1 MIQLSDNL
9 IYIVGGWQNGTISNK
24 TWIFDTSKGFDI
36 KEGPS
41 MNKERSLH
49 SCGKMNI
56 NGKIIFVVAGGI
68 GSKCNLDSV
77 EILDPCYFGNRWK
90 LGMCYFYYT
99 RLVFI
104 LENKHEY
111 DFLLQHLY
119 RTKIT
124 LQIEGIG
131 NDHISNWTWCCSH
144 WRIQPQ

>member
-1 MIQLSDNL
+1 MIQLSEKL

-24 TWIFDTSKGFDI
+24 TWIFDTTKGFDI

-90 LGMCYFYYT
+90 LGM
-99 RLVFI
+99 L
-104 LENKHEY
+104 L
-111 DFLLQHLY
+111 FLLHPTCIY
-119 RTKIT
+119 F
-124 LQIEGIG
+124 
-131 NDHISNWTWCCSH
+131 
-144 WRIQPQ
+144 

>member
-1 MIQLSDNL
+1 MIQLSENL

-24 TWIFDTSKGFDI
+24 TWIFDTTKGFDI

-90 LGMCYFYYT
+90 LGMCYFSNI

-104 LENKHEY
+104 SRLSFEATLVPSFIF
-111 DFLLQHLY
+111 FLLSSSSFRRRFFNFKY
-119 RTKIT
+119 FMIY
-124 LQIEGIG
+124 
-131 NDHISNWTWCCSH
+131 
-144 WRIQPQ
+144 